1 MIEVKRNSERETM
14 EYQYRLWKRSNDTE
28 LYHVYGKFSRAKI
41 NAMDRCKGL
50 MHTYG
55 GRGLRILSH
64 NSFSFTVGFE
74 FPHPETGVLCFAYIT
89 PSYDRWIEVTEEMV
103 EV

>member
-1 MIEVKRNSERETM
+1 MVEVKRKSEREM
-14 EYQYRLWKRSNDTE
+14 LEYQYKIWNRSNDTE
-28 LYHVYGKFSRAKI
+28 LYHVYGKFSANKARAFE
-41 NAMDRCKGL
+41 RCKEL
-50 MHTYG
+50 MYKYG

-89 PSYDRWIEVTEEMV
+89 PSYDRYIEV
-103 EV
+103 